1 MKNLAKIPFASLIY
15 SLEIKRKGIFFIYFV
30 NQRGYSIKS
39 DGCTLIFNRAQNL
52 RQGIVIKTGFGTW
65 VSQIKLG
72 SFVGIYYMIFN
83 LVA

>member
-1 MKNLAKIPFASLIY
+1 MIKGYNKKYIPMAL
-15 SLEIKRKGIFFIYFV
+15 
-30 NQRGYSIKS
+30 
-39 DGCTLIFNRAQNL
+39 RAQNL

-72 SFVGIYYMIFN
+72 SFVGIYYLIFN